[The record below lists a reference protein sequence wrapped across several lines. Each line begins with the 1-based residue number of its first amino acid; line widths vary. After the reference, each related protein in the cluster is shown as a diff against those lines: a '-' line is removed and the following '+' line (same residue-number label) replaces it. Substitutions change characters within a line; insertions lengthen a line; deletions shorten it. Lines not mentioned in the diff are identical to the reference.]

1 MPIFWLQRTLNTQR
15 MPLYY
20 GNCNGVMS
28 AFWCP
33 FKLTLNSNK
42 SMLAEISISFSLIF
56 HYNLQEQTE
65 FQQLIILGHW
75 NVRNQSDRLREK
87 LCRGIKLY
95 DPFAWMKCM
104 WLILVSKYCEIYL
117 NIDLFS
123 VDGLNEFPK
132 WGGYKYM
139 QNIFDCDTNSVL
151 FPFTSL

>member
-1 MPIFWLQRTLNTQR
+1 
-15 MPLYY
+15 
-20 GNCNGVMS
+20 
-28 AFWCP
+28 
-33 FKLTLNSNK
+33 
-42 SMLAEISISFSLIF
+42 
-56 HYNLQEQTE
+56 
-65 FQQLIILGHW
+65 
-75 NVRNQSDRLREK
+75 
-87 LCRGIKLY
+87 
-95 DPFAWMKCM
+95 M